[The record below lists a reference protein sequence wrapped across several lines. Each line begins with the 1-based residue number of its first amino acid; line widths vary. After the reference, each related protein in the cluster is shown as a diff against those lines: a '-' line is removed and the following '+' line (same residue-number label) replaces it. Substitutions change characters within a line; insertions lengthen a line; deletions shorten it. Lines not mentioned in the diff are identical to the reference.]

1 MEFNNFYKLMRKSP
15 QYDKILESKENDFM
29 LRLLTSRE
37 VFAIFYSND
46 LYDNKYTLC
55 QILKLYNNTKLKRLV
70 KDSLMERI
78 KAQHKKKNLRRR
90 RRKRRSCLGTNA
102 SWS

>member
-1 MEFNNFYKLMRKSP
+1 
-15 QYDKILESKENDFM
+15 M

-78 KAQHKKKNLRRR
+78 KAQHKKKLVVVWAEAGRCLNVTNIYNEQYVNDLNYFNDYHPV
-90 RRKRRSCLGTNA
+90 RSLMRTEV
-102 SWS
+102 S